1 MNLASE
7 RCVAPAD
14 LSGLVDVP
22 QAVARRPARGLTAAL
37 LTLFVAACGGG
48 GGGGPTATTAF
59 FEGSV
64 SGLASVNSAGLEGG
78 SVVLKGNDGQTYPLA
93 NTSSS
98 LQLSV
103 SGSGGLATLAVERHP
118 VNQLCTLN
126 GTPNLASAALN
137 GRGAA
142 ALSCVFT
149 PINDTGLS
157 ECMPG
162 VDCTLQDAQTG
173 RSAQTGRL
181 GKVNPNSPGG
191 FDYTRICNNG
201 KTEGSSGCS
210 LPAGAQP
217 GPAQTDWGCTR
228 DNVTGLV
235 WLATD
240 FDGRYQQQDVNALMT
255 NFSACGKGGWRIPS
269 VDQLHSL
276 ISSAGEKVNGDTVA
290 ANLTWL
296 PMLNYSRRNNRP
308 GEVPKPA
315 ALPEGSG
322 FWTSSLAGAPVGV
335 EAWSVLFEGGGR
347 VQTVASRFEL
357 RIAPVSTADLADRFA
372 DSYHRSA
379 RWSADLAAG
388 TLLDRRSGLMWQIC
402 SIGKTFN
409 AGMGQCQGQA
419 TDRSFRE
426 ALTDSSAVNQD
437 ATRNRGYTD
446 WRLPNRAELAS
457 LVDCLRWRPSEAGSA
472 NEARPAGCTEPD
484 LQRLVVL
491 DAPASSYWSSSWLPP
506 TPAQGAAG
514 EAFTVDFSSGMV
526 GLEPDL
532 NIQLRVRLVR
542 SAR

>member
-1 MNLASE
+1 MNSASE
-7 RCVAPAD
+7 RCMAPAGRSPLRALALAMLALA
-14 LSGLVDVP
+14 LS
-22 QAVARRPARGLTAAL
+22 
-37 LTLFVAACGGG
+37 ACGGG
-48 GGGGPTATTAF
+48 GGGGPTPTTAF

-78 SVVLKGNDGQTYPLA
+78 SVVLKGNDGQTYPVRNSA
-93 NTSSS
+93 SS
-98 LQLSV
+98 LGLLV
-103 SGSGGLATLAVERHP
+103 TASGGLATLTVDRHP
-118 VNQLCTLN
+118 VNQLCTVN

-142 ALSCVFT
+142 SLSCVFT

-157 ECMPG
+157 QCMPG
-162 VDCTLQDAQTG
+162 VDCALQDAQTG
-173 RSAQTGRL
+173 RGAQATSL
-181 GKVNPNSPGG
+181 GKVNSSSPGG

-201 KTEGSSGCS
+201 KSEGTTGCS

-217 GPAQTDWGCTR
+217 GQLPTDWGCTR

-240 FDGRYQQQDVNALMT
+240 FEGRYQQQDVNALMT
-255 NFSACGKGGWRIPS
+255 SFEACGRKAGTWRIPS

-276 ISSAGEKVNGDTVA
+276 IFSAGEKVNSDTVA
-290 ANLTWL
+290 ANLAWL
-296 PMLNYSRRNNRP
+296 PMLNFSRLNNRP

-322 FWTSSLAGAPVGV
+322 FWTSTLAGAPVGV

-409 AGMGQCQGQA
+409 AGLGRCDVVAGQA
-419 TDRSFRE
+419 ADRSFRE

-446 WRLPNRAELAS
+446 WRLPNRVELAS
-457 LVDCLRWRPSEAGSA
+457 LVDCLRWRPTEAASPSA
-472 NEARPAGCTEPD
+472 SGVMPAGCTEPD
-484 LQRLVVL
+484 LQRLVAL

-506 TPAQGAAG
+506 TPAQGVSG
-514 EAFTVDFSSGMV
+514 EAFTVDFSSGMI

-532 NIQLRVRLVR
+532 DIKLRARLVR

>member
-7 RCVAPAD
+7 QCAGSAECGGPACVLRAD
-14 LSGLVDVP
+14 GLRSVRAICGALF
-22 QAVARRPARGLTAAL
+22 AVAL
-37 LTLFVAACGGG
+37 AACGGG
-48 GGGGPTATTAF
+48 GGGGGGPTTSTAY

-64 SGLASVNSAGLEGG
+64 SGLTTSNAAGLEGG
-78 SVVLKGNDGQTYPLA
+78 GIVLKGNDGQTYPLA

-103 SGSGGLATLAVERHP
+103 SGAGGVATLAVERHP
-118 VNQLCTLN
+118 VNQICTLN
-126 GTPNLASAALN
+126 TSTTAL
-137 GRGAA
+137 GSRGAA

-149 PINDTGLS
+149 PVNDTGLS
-157 ECMPG
+157 QCMPG
-162 VDCTLQDAQTG
+162 VDCALQDAGAG
-173 RSAQTGRL
+173 RSALAARL

-201 KTEGSSGCS
+201 KAEGSSGCS
-210 LPAGAQP
+210 LAAGAQP

-255 NFSACGKGGWRIPS
+255 TFSACGKGGWRIPS

-276 ISSAGEKVNGDTVA
+276 ISSAGEKVNNTDTVA

-296 PMLNYSRRNNRP
+296 PMLNFSRRNSRP
-308 GEVPKPA
+308 DEVPQSA
-315 ALPEGSG
+315 ERPEASG
-322 FWTSSLAGAPVGV
+322 YWTSSLAGSPVGV

-347 VQTVASRFEL
+347 VQPVASTFKL

-409 AGMGQCQGQA
+409 AGAGQCQGQG
-419 TDRSFRE
+419 TDRSFRD

-457 LVDCLRWRPSEAGSA
+457 LVDCLRWRPSEAGSV

-484 LQRLVVL
+484 LQRLVAL

-506 TPAQGAAG
+506 TPAQGGTG
-514 EAFTVDFSSGMV
+514 EAFTVEFSNGMV